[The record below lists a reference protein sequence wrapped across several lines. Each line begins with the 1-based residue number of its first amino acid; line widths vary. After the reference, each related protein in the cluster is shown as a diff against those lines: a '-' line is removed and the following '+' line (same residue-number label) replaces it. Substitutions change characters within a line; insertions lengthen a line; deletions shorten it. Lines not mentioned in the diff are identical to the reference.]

1 MERGLEQARPRG
13 TMPHMDTVLKA
24 NVFFFVTTIAV
35 IAFTVVGLVAFMYLI
50 GILKDIRRATRK
62 LEGEMEAVAENADAL
77 YHKIAESFL
86 FNMLF
91 GKRSKR
97 K

>member
-1 MERGLEQARPRG
+1 
-13 TMPHMDTVLKA
+13 MDTLMKA

-35 IAFTVVGLVAFMYLI
+35 VAFTVVGLVAFFYLI
-50 GILKDIRRATRK
+50 GILKDIRRATSK
-62 LEGEMEAVAENADAL
+62 LESEMEAVAHDADAL

-91 GKRSKR
+91 GKRAK
-97 K
+97 KK

>member
-1 MERGLEQARPRG
+1 
-13 TMPHMDTVLKA
+13 MPYMDTLMKA

-35 IAFTVVGLVAFMYLI
+35 VVFM
-50 GILKDIRRATRK
+50 IL
-62 LEGEMEAVAENADAL
+62 GAVALVYIIKILRSIKRTADKLGVEIENASVHADAL

-86 FNMLF
+86 FNLLF
-91 GKRSKR
+91 GKKHVTR